1 MNILQLLAS
10 SNFIPLNK
18 TLIKEFGLEETI
30 IFSELVSE
38 FEYWTNNNGIDDEGY
53 FYSTIENLEEKTT
66 LSDHKQRKALKKLQE
81 MKVLDV
87 KICGLPAKRYIK
99 INEEQVIKLFQNK
112 FFKNLTTSSLNF
124 KHQEVK
130 KMNGNNNINNKNIN
144 NKNINSYINAPS
156 DLENHSMPAIELT
169 LNDKSLYPIYENMI
183 DEWKELYPNVDV
195 MQELRKMKGWLN
207 ANPTKRKTKKG
218 ILRFVNSWLTR
229 EQDKGYTQPKQE
241 TFNITK
247 FDI

>member
-130 KMNGNNNINNKNIN
+130 KMNGNNNINNKNID
-144 NKNINSYINAPS
+144 KNINSYINAPS

-218 ILRFVNSWLTR
+218 ILRFINSWLTR
-229 EQDKGYTQPKQE
+229 EQDKGCTHPKQE

>member
-130 KMNGNNNINNKNIN
+130 KMNGNNNINNKNID
-144 NKNINSYINAPS
+144 KNINSYINAPS

-169 LNDKSLYPIYENMI
+169 LNDKSEYPVYQSMI
-183 DEWKELYPNVDV
+183 DDWKELYPNVDV

-207 ANPTKRKTKKG
+207 ANPTKRKTKSG
-218 ILRFVNSWLTR
+218 ILRFINSWLTR
-229 EQDKGYTQPKQE
+229 EQDKGYTQPKKE